1 MRMKLAFLAGVLAC
15 GASLQGATSYI
26 LDFNT
31 QSNSPGL
38 VYDGSYAISPYSGT
52 VNGTSVSLYCDD
64 FNDTINFGQQN
75 ISVYST
81 GLNQTGSALSND
93 TRYGVHNASTTYSG
107 TAGTTLYEEMAW
119 LATQMQHTTGTNA
132 QANDIAI
139 QEAIW
144 TLTDTAGGATA
155 PHNSNSNSGT
165 AGSGLGGTAQSYLT
179 WIADAQAAITQF
191 NGGATWSYYNSYS
204 ALATNNW
211 YIITAVTSA
220 GCTTGSETNGC
231 SGAGG
236 TGAGTAGT
244 GSVTQEFLAYAPGG
258 LVTSTTTVAG
268 VPEPASFGLIGS
280 GLLFGALFAR
290 RRKA

>member
-1 MRMKLAFLAGVLAC
+1 MKFVFLAGVLAC

-64 FNDTINFGQQN
+64 FNDTVNFGQQN

-81 GLNQTGSALSND
+81 GLNQTGAPITND
-93 TRYGVHNASTTYSG
+93 TRYGVHNASTTYSS

-119 LATQMQHTTGTNA
+119 LATQMQHTTGTTA
-132 QANDIAI
+132 QSNDIAI

-144 TLTDTAGGATA
+144 TLTDTAGGTTA
-155 PHNSNSNSGT
+155 PHNSSGNNGS
-165 AGSGLGGTAQSYLT
+165 AASGLGGTAQSYLT
-179 WIADAQAAITQF
+179 WIADAQAAVTQF
-191 NGGATWSYYNSYS
+191 NGGANWSYYNNYS
-204 ALATNNW
+204 ALVTSNW

-220 GCTTGSETNGC
+220 GCTAGSETNGC
-231 SGAGG
+231 SGTGG

-258 LVTSTTTVAG
+258 LSVSTGNTAPA
-268 VPEPASFGLIGS
+268 VPEPASFALIGS
-280 GLLFGALFAR
+280 GLLAGALFAR